1 MTTPGS
7 AFQMN
12 MFTPNNLAGLCMN
25 PALNVIQCRINPST
39 SIGNTF
45 YPGTVVVLSPAV
57 VGDLPVVDVA
67 LSGSSGRGVVVYD
80 PVTTA
85 SGPTAQ
91 GQSGI
96 VLVALLGSIVTM
108 IASTGINRQVKVGYN
123 SVSGEIQSTTS
134 GWIGET
140 LDIAV
145 NPGDIV
151 RVIINPD
158 FAH

>member
-7 AFQMN
+7 PFQMN

-25 PALNVIQCRINPST
+25 PALNVIQARINPNT
-39 SIGNTF
+39 SQGNTF
-45 YPGTVVVLSPAV
+45 YPGTAVVFSPAV
-57 VGDLPVVDVA
+57 TGDLPVVDVC

-80 PVTTA
+80 PTQY
-85 SGPTAQ
+85 SEGPGAM
-91 GQSGI
+91 GISGI
-96 VLVALLGSIVTM
+96 VLIALLGSIVTM
-108 IASTGINRQVKVGYN
+108 IASTGINRQVKVAYN
-123 SVSGEIQSTTS
+123 NVSGQIQSTTS

-158 FAH
+158 LSH

>member
-1 MTTPGS
+1 MTTAGN

-39 SIGNTF
+39 GVGNTF
-45 YPGTVVVLSPAV
+45 YPGTTVVFSPAV
-57 VGDLPVVDVA
+57 VGDLPVVDIC

-80 PVTTA
+80 PVLVA
-85 SGPTAQ
+85 QGPTAQ
-91 GQSGI
+91 GQAGV

-108 IASTGINRQVKVGYN
+108 IASTAINRQEKVGYN
-123 SVSGEIQSTTS
+123 NVSGEIQSTTT
-134 GWIGET
+134 GYIGET

-151 RVIINPD
+151 RVLISPNLTY
-158 FAH
+158 